1 LMPLPPMA
9 ANQGMF
15 ADAALAPDRD
25 DDGDLIVM
33 LRADLLH
40 QSLSS
45 LTLGA
50 TPAGAAAARTARPA
64 PSKRVAAA

>member
-1 LMPLPPMA
+1 
-9 ANQGMF
+9 
-15 ADAALAPDRD
+15 
-25 DDGDLIVM
+25 M

-50 TPAGAAAARTARPA
+50 TPAGAAAARTARPGA
-64 PSKRVAAA
+64 IETGRRA